1 MGVLVTTMEVV
12 DESNDAGQLVP
23 MVQQKQDV
31 LEVSGQMTP
40 ANFGCY
46 PCKDVSDFR
55 RKGQPVVMLNLACP
69 ANHPYRRGV
78 STQDLRARFDSIG
91 EAAQAAE
98 VLFPFGE

>member
-1 MGVLVTTMEVV
+1 MEVV
-12 DESNDAGQLVP
+12 DESDDAGQLVP
-23 MVQQKQDV
+23 MVQQKQDA
-31 LEVSGQMTP
+31 LEVSGQMPP

-55 RKGQPVVMLNLACP
+55 RKGQPVVMLNLARP

-78 STQDLRARFDSIG
+78 STQDLRVRYNSIG

-98 VLFPFGE
+98 VRVPDGE